1 MLPVLLVATRNR
13 GKLLELEPMIAAAG
27 YRAVTLDAAGIV
39 EDPLEDALEAF
50 DTFEENALAKAHY
63 FFARSG
69 GIAVLADDSGLVV
82 DVLQGEPGV
91 RSKRWSG
98 SHASGAV
105 LDAENNAKLLA
116 ALMGESHRQA
126 RFVCVAA
133 IVSATGSRFAR
144 GENSGCILECAS
156 GTGGFGYDP
165 LFWSDGLGKTFAAA
179 SLEEKSQVSHRARA
193 VAAVL
198 VPSGAH
204 DTGEAIVVD
213 RAGAGR

>member
-1 MLPVLLVATRNR
+1 MLPMLLVATRNH
-13 GKLLELEPMIAAAG
+13 GKLVELAPMIEAAG
-27 YRAVTLDAAGIV
+27 YRAMSLDDAGIA

-50 DTFEENALAKAHY
+50 DTFEENALAKAQY
-63 FFARSG
+63 FYARAS

-82 DVLQGEPGV
+82 DALHGEPGV

-98 SHASGAV
+98 SRASGAV
-105 LDAENNAKLLA
+105 LDAANNAKLLL
-116 ALMGESHRQA
+116 ALLSEANREA

-133 IVSATGSRFAR
+133 IVSATGVRLAR
-144 GENSGCILECAS
+144 GENSGRILERAS

-165 LFWSDGLGKTFAAA
+165 LFWSDGLGKTFADATP
-179 SLEEKSQVSHRARA
+179 EEKSQVSHRARA

-198 VPSGAH
+198 LQGTAG
-204 DTGEAIVVD
+204 DTGVVIAVD